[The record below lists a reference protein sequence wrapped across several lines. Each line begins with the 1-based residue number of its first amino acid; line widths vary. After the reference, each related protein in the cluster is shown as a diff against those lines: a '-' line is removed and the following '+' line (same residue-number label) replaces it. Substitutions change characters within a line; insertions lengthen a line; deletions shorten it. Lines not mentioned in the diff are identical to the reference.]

1 MSFSSRPNPFFVRT
15 SPNFWFPYLRTV
27 RWVTFWNMHESK
39 DRWLIVYNHWSL
51 LVVNLWDTTVL
62 IEFCVSMVWGDP
74 INKWS
79 YPLSACRCRMS
90 SWALGRKSS
99 VESEYI
105 NYCTIANVLNSPIGG
120 QTRFQLINCIKVF
133 VRVVSTTFGRTVDS
147 FPSET
152 LLIFHSIFYSIVR
165 QTCPYVV

>member
-1 MSFSSRPNPFFVRT
+1 
-15 SPNFWFPYLRTV
+15 
-27 RWVTFWNMHESK
+27 
-39 DRWLIVYNHWSL
+39 
-51 LVVNLWDTTVL
+51 
-62 IEFCVSMVWGDP
+62 MVWGDP

-120 QTRFQLINCIKVF
+120 QARFQLTNCIKVF
-133 VRVVSTTFGRTVDS
+133 VRAVSTTFGHTVDS

-152 LLIFHSIFYSIVR
+152 LLISDSIFYSIVR
-165 QTCPYVV
+165 QTCPYVVQIKRRDFSPFVVSVEVNFPSRLQKLPLQRSKITAYKCWRQNLLKLRLSKGYLRHRKPREGVGY